1 MTRYRPYYVSLHWLS
16 AVLVF
21 LAFFI
26 GLASLANT
34 PNDDAKLL
42 PLGVHIVLGVLILFL
57 TMARIVVRSLMG
69 KPVYRIERPASTGRK
84 KIPLL
89 DLLSRYVQPL
99 LYLFTF
105 LMAVVGIAIALPTD
119 LFSIF
124 FAGSEKSLPVNFYI
138 YPARAWHGTLS
149 LLLMLL
155 IGQHILAFVYHQFLR
170 GENFI
175 ARMWFQRGKQQER
188 TIPGKIFHEEN
199 KSAP

>member
-1 MTRYRPYYVSLHWLS
+1 MTRYRPYYVTLHWLS

-34 PNDDAKLL
+34 PNNDEKLL
-42 PLGVHIVLGVLILFL
+42 PLGVHITLGVLILFL
-57 TMARIVVRSLMG
+57 TVARFIVRSLMG
-69 KPVYRIERPASTGRK
+69 RPVYRIQQPPAAKNR

-89 DLLSRYVQPL
+89 DLLSGYVQPL

-105 LMAVVGIAIALPTD
+105 LMAVVGIAIALPAD
-119 LFSIF
+119 LFAIAF
-124 FAGSEKSLPVNFYI
+124 GGSEKPLPVDFYV
-138 YPARAWHGTLS
+138 YPARVWHGTLS
-149 LLLMLL
+149 LVLMLL
-155 IGQHILAFVYHQFLR
+155 IGQHLLAFVYHQFLR

-175 ARMWFQRGKQQER
+175 ARMWFQRGKQQEQ
-188 TIPGKIFHEEN
+188 TLSAKIFHEEN